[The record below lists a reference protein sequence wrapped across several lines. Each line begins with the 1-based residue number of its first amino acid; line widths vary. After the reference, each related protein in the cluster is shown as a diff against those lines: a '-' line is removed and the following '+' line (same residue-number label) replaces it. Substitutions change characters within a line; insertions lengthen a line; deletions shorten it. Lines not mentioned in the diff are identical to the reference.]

1 MNFRIANNYLKFSTT
16 YKKSQSNLLRYKIR
30 QKKSSVQILQKEFIS
45 LKASW
50 RNELNVIDFVHV
62 STLIFGII
70 DKILK
75 AKSLFQQ
82 NKFSFYKLVQE
93 NKMENKPEKNI
104 FNFSKCELSDA
115 QKKLFSWAWTF
126 ALHINNLIMLT
137 I

>member
-1 MNFRIANNYLKFSTT
+1 M
-16 YKKSQSNLLRYKIR
+16 
-30 QKKSSVQILQKEFIS
+30 
-45 LKASW
+45 
-50 RNELNVIDFVHV
+50 IDFVHV

-115 QKKLFSWAWTF
+115 QKKLFS
-126 ALHINNLIMLT
+126 
-137 I
+137 